1 MTEWLLPGL
10 ACPCCGTVTFAE
22 PPPARHAGA
31 VCHGPVLNAAAV
43 LSIMRSR
50 ILDGDFTVGSG
61 QLSAKLGI
69 RRSVLA
75 KDFAAD
81 IDMLYS

>member
-1 MTEWLLPGL
+1 MPVPRDGHVREAAVG
-10 ACPCCGTVTFAE
+10 A
-22 PPPARHAGA
+22 ARGA
-31 VCHGPVLNAAAV
+31 VCYGSVLNTAAV
-43 LSIMRSR
+43 LSIRRFR
-50 ILDGDFTVGSG
+50 ILDGDFTVESG

>member
-1 MTEWLLPGL
+1 MPVLRDGHVRGAPS
-10 ACPCCGTVTFAE
+10 
-22 PPPARHAGA
+22 ARYAGA
-31 VCHGPVLNAAAV
+31 VSYGPVLSAAAV
-43 LSIMRSR
+43 LSIRRSR
-50 ILDGDFTVGSG
+50 ILDGDFTVESG

>member
-1 MTEWLLPGL
+1 MQ
-10 ACPCCGTVTFAE
+10 
-22 PPPARHAGA
+22 
-31 VCHGPVLNAAAV
+31 AAV
-43 LSIMRSR
+43 DDANRAVSPAESIRRFR
-50 ILDGDFTVGSG
+50 ILDGDFTIASG

-69 RRSVLA
+69 RRNVLV

>member
-1 MTEWLLPGL
+1 MTAQRKRPAGGLSLAVSVTRQCRAGL
-10 ACPCCGTVTFAE
+10 AG
-22 PPPARHAGA
+22 
-31 VCHGPVLNAAAV
+31 L
-43 LSIMRSR
+43 
-50 ILDGDFTVGSG
+50 GDFTVESG

-69 RRSVLA
+69 RRNVLA

>member
-1 MTEWLLPGL
+1 VTEWLLPGL

-22 PPPARHAGA
+22 PPSARHAGTMSY
-31 VCHGPVLNAAAV
+31 GTVLKAAPV
-43 LSIMRSR
+43 LSIRR
-50 ILDGDFTVGSG
+50 FRTLDDFTVEGG

-69 RRSVLA
+69 RLSVLA

>member
-22 PPPARHAGA
+22 PPSARYAGA
-31 VCHGPVLNAAAV
+31 VSYGPVLSAAAV
-43 LSIMRSR
+43 LSIRRFR
-50 ILDGDFTVGSG
+50 ILDGDFTVESG

>member
-1 MTEWLLPGL
+1 VEGS
-10 ACPCCGTVTFAE
+10 ARQAGRRHDRVAAE
-22 PPPARHAGA
+22 
-31 VCHGPVLNAAAV
+31 
-43 LSIMRSR
+43 SIRRFR
-50 ILDGDFTVGSG
+50 ILDDDFTVESG

>member
-1 MTEWLLPGL
+1 
-10 ACPCCGTVTFAE
+10 VSRAE
-22 PPPARHAGA
+22 
-31 VCHGPVLNAAAV
+31 
-43 LSIMRSR
+43 SIRRFR
-50 ILDGDFTVGSG
+50 ILDDDFTVESG